1 MPKDKAATAAFK
13 LTIGLYPA
21 TGGDL
26 PNNQGLDLNL
36 RHSSAMGNV
45 WLGLYRAPALALTQT
60 RAGWDSSF
68 SWGPLRVMPSL
79 QTASGGFWGGS
90 LGVETGERWYVGAG
104 LGRTNLRSY
113 VNLNFD
119 PNDAWMLSG
128 GYRWGAER
136 SLGLQVVRDNRQ
148 NPDQQH
154 VHLVYRAA
162 LAQGRRMT
170 LDLLYKSGP
179 VEATTIHRAG
189 LAATLDW
196 PHHFVRLA
204 YDPMVNF
211 TPQTMWRLS
220 TGTRF

>member
-1 MPKDKAATAAFK
+1 V
-13 LTIGLYPA
+13 
-21 TGGDL
+21 
-26 PNNQGLDLNL
+26 NL
-36 RHSSAMGNV
+36 RHSSALGNV

-68 SWGPLRVMPSL
+68 DWGPLRVMPSL

-104 LGRTNLRSY
+104 LGRTNLRNY

-128 GYRWGAER
+128 GYRWGGER

-154 VHLVYRAA
+154 VHLVYRTS
-162 LAQGRRMT
+162 LAQGQRLT
-170 LDLLYKSGP
+170 LDLLHKSGE
-179 VEATTIHRAG
+179 VDGATVQRAG
-189 LAATLDW
+189 LAATWDW
-196 PHHFVRLA
+196 PRYFVRLA